1 MLPAT
6 LTSLV
11 NTAEPVESIVTM
23 EAAAESRWIDAVAVG
38 TERPT
43 EALGCAYL
51 LGYVVEC
58 TLKAALG
65 RAQGVLP
72 AADLYS
78 AAIRPLPP
86 RDRHDLNALLAACLA
101 ARPSSLPALSALQT
115 GVWQST
121 VSSVAHSHSV
131 EFRYKSVAVA
141 AVMLAPI
148 YRDVE
153 WIVTHAKELWT

>member
-1 MLPAT
+1 MLPAA
-6 LTSLV
+6 LTVLV

-23 EAAAESRWIDAVAVG
+23 EAAAQSRLLDASAVG
-38 TERPT
+38 TERPQ

-72 AADLYS
+72 AADLY
-78 AAIRPLPP
+78 AASIQPLPP

-101 ARPSSLPALSALQT
+101 SRPTTLPSLTALQT
-115 GVWQST
+115 GVWQAR
-121 VSSVAHSHSV
+121 VAAVAASHAV
-131 EFRYKSVAVA
+131 GFRYKSVPTPSA
-141 AVMLAPI
+141 ALAPVLGDI
-148 YRDVE
+148 E
-153 WIVTHAKELWT
+153 WIVAHAQELYT